1 MTTKISTTKWLATA
15 AMTLMFAGTASA
27 TSEGWLTD
35 LEAAKK
41 QAAEKDLDIFMNFT
55 GSDW

>member
-1 MTTKISTTKWLATA
+1 MTIKLPSSWVAAA
-15 AMTLMFAGTASA
+15 AMTFVFAGGASA
-27 TSEGWLTD
+27 TAEGWLTD

-41 QAAEKDLDIFMNFT
+41 QAAEKKLDIFMNFT